1 MSEQSKT
8 SIALLNDILGT
19 ADQLERRIAEQKK
32 ELSKMMEQLFEKDER
47 FVKLIALYMALNFTN
62 EDLA

>member
-19 ADQLERRIAEQKK
+19 ADQLEKRIVEQKK
-32 ELSKMMEQLFEKDER
+32 KIREMLDELLERDER
-47 FVKLIALYMALNFTN
+47 FMKLIALYMALNFAS
-62 EDLA
+62 EDTV

>member
-19 ADQLERRIAEQKK
+19 ADQLEKRIVEQKK
-32 ELSKMMEQLFEKDER
+32 KIKEMLDDLLERDER
-47 FVKLIALYMALNFTN
+47 FVKLIALYMALNFTT
-62 EDLA
+62 EE